1 MSDPSPKVAPVINPT
16 RDVGEELVWLV
27 GDTGGVQP
35 MMGGYK
41 IKVFHTRAFPWDDV
55 FKTLLFRDFK
65 VYVSRHKADLFIEAQ
80 P

>member
-1 MSDPSPKVAPVINPT
+1 MADEKKIPPVLYPT
-16 RDVGEELVWLV
+16 RDVGEELTWLI
-27 GDTGGVQP
+27 GDTGGLSTL
-35 MMGGYK
+35 MGGYK

-65 VYVSRHKADLFIEAQ
+65 VYVSRHKADIFIEAQ